1 MINKKMSTLL
11 SVCLLLSFVLIP
23 TIGSAQGNSLRDGNY
38 YVTLNEFEALK
49 EMYNKLNGS
58 SKNSLALEQTKNLTA
73 EDKYILNYSWSYKN
87 QIYITKIY
95 LKSSSYQTHQ
105 IIS

>member
-73 EDKYILNYSWSYKN
+73 EDKYIINNYEEVFKKHINTLNELDNS
-87 QIYITKIY
+87 Q
-95 LKSSSYQTHQ
+95 L
-105 IIS
+105 